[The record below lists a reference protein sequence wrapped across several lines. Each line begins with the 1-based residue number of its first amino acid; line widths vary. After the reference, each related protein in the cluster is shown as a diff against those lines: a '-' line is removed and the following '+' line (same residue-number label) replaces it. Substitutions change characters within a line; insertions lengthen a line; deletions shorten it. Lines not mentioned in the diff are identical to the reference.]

1 MTRSNSRSAME
12 GTYFPYV
19 PVTYPP
25 TLPCRRVVGQPSS
38 RTSYVVVGA
47 DAGPSKLKAI
57 EKNKLPT
64 LDEDGFLDLLAT
76 RKVDTSKLDDKTRKK
91 IEKEQEAIRQS
102 AKEMEQREKQA
113 AKASAAA
120 GG

>member
-1 MTRSNSRSAME
+1 M
-12 GTYFPYV
+12 
-19 PVTYPP
+19 
-25 TLPCRRVVGQPSS
+25 VGQPSS
-38 RTSYVVVGA
+38 KTSYVVLGA

-57 EKNKLPT
+57 EKNKLKT
-64 LDEDGFLDLLAT
+64 LDEDGFLNLIAT

-91 IEKEQEAIRQS
+91 IEKEQEEIRQR

-113 AKASAAA
+113 AKASAAS